1 MNRLF
6 SVTVLALASTVG
18 LAGASMKFA
27 THGTH
32 MLEEAY
38 VEDCLENP
46 HPHGYYGAYF
56 QPCEFA
62 FFQSQDDSEGTG
74 VVSVPP
80 ENACTDPSSTLLA
93 KPIPVHWFFNLTEH
107 FDNMD
112 WESSDDWDEHTDW
125 KQVAQKLFLWPDQCV
140 GVGPRCYALTDAAI
154 FQAVQPFFADGIPK
168 GATHVQVDCQADAAM
183 LSRTVFALA
192 DGWEKSTPTIIA
204 WMVTVVLL
212 TLVALAW
219 CLYGCA
225 RLCCSGPG
233 QPPYDRFR
241 GRRSNSAAPV
251 VVGTGYAYQA
261 VDNNSAETMIYPQK
275 VEKV

>member
-6 SVTVLALASTVG
+6 SVTVMATAFTVDLAS
-18 LAGASMKFA
+18 ASMKFA

-32 MLEEAY
+32 TLEEAY

-46 HPHGYYGAYF
+46 NPHGYYGAYF
-56 QPCEFA
+56 QPCEFS
-62 FFQSQDDSEGTG
+62 FFQSQTDSEGTG
-74 VVSVPP
+74 VVSVQPD
-80 ENACTDPSSTLLA
+80 NACTDPSSTLLA
-93 KPIPVHWFFNLTEH
+93 KPVPVHWFFNLTEH
-107 FDNMD
+107 FDEMD
-112 WESSDDWDEHTDW
+112 WDSNAWDEHTDW

-140 GVGPRCYALTDAAI
+140 GVGPRCYALTDATI
-154 FQAVQPFFADGIPK
+154 FQAVQPFFADGIPQ

-183 LSRTVFALA
+183 LSRTAYALA
-192 DGWEKSTPTIIA
+192 DGLEKSTPTIIA

-212 TLVALAW
+212 TIVALAW

-225 RLCCSGPG
+225 RLCCSPE
-233 QPPYDRFR
+233 QQLHYDRFR
-241 GRRSNSAAPV
+241 RRRSDSAAPV